1 MKMDAA
7 TLKSSVLFDADASWA
22 ISDARDADA
31 RTGQL
36 LVSRAVYLPDGRV
49 RAETVFYGLASRRFL
64 PETSVPDMR
73 EARFFRDG
81 IVGIVSNLHNTD
93 LVFVSKAG
101 SRVLLPGSE
110 EVMYSSPT
118 VLDESRIALIVAIG
132 GRRSIGVLD
141 VDSGRLS
148 LVRPTGAEAGFLT
161 YVRQLSASGGRIYFN
176 FDSDDRLYKLGVFDG
191 EELRVETT
199 DYSGGVL
206 WPRVAGGRV
215 FYLGRFSEGDKIC
228 RYPGDA
234 ASAGTRSVPFSLE
247 SFDPA
252 PALAARDA
260 NIAAT
265 GSVAIVGP
273 YRPLAYAS
281 PFNMWV
287 PYPDIANLGRSFRA
301 FGLFY
306 FQDPAAV
313 NTVLLDAGYDTAYPF
328 ADTGLEWVNDDLP
341 VTFTTSLETTS
352 STGPRARPNG
362 RAQPRS
368 HAHYGSLPLP
378 TLARRC
384 SAWAAAPWLAGTA
397 RAAAPMPGHTQGGTR
412 PSRPSSDGRGG
423 SPAWPSAHRAASTS

>member
-1 MKMDAA
+1 M
-7 TLKSSVLFDADASWA
+7 
-22 ISDARDADA
+22 
-31 RTGQL
+31 
-36 LVSRAVYLPDGRV
+36 
-49 RAETVFYGLASRRFL
+49 
-64 PETSVPDMR
+64 
-73 EARFFRDG
+73 
-81 IVGIVSNLHNTD
+81 
-93 LVFVSKAG
+93 
-101 SRVLLPGSE
+101 
-110 EVMYSSPT
+110 
-118 VLDESRIALIVAIG
+118 
-132 GRRSIGVLD
+132 
-141 VDSGRLS
+141 
-148 LVRPTGAEAGFLT
+148 
-161 YVRQLSASGGRIYFN
+161 
-176 FDSDDRLYKLGVFDG
+176 
-191 EELRVETT
+191 
-199 DYSGGVL
+199 L

-265 GSVAIVGP
+265 GFVAIVGP

-341 VTFTTSLETTS
+341 VTFTTSLGDNLVYGASGPPERQS
-352 STGPRARPNG
+352 SAALACSLWLPASPYPRATLLG
-362 RAQPRS
+362 LG
-368 HAHYGSLPLP
+368 GSA
-378 TLARRC
+378 LAR
-384 SAWAAAPWLAGTA
+384 G
-397 RAAAPMPGHTQGGTR
+397 
-412 PSRPSSDGRGG
+412 DGAGG
-423 SPAWPSAHRAASTS
+423 SPYAWAYSGWNATVSALVGWEGRIPGVAVSTSRGIDLLSYHDMDLASLTYKSETQLVATYDRIPLRLDIWGAWASSSILKLDATSAVFASDRRPPYVEYETLNTGSSDLLIEGTLAYRLADQALHTNVLDLYFNRMLVDVGFRGVYFQNGVLDSCFARLSLDLAAAQGLAYGSARAFGEIYARLDGSALVEAIGFRLGYQLSVDEGTPLRAASLRRQIAGGLE